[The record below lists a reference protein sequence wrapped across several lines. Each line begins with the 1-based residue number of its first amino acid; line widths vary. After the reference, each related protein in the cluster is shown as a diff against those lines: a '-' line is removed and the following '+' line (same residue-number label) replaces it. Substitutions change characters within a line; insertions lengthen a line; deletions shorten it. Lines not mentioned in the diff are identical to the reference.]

1 MKSAKTAD
9 YSHGFLPS
17 QELCLSFLIKVNELN
32 FEKFV
37 AFKVERL
44 TDNYVTMIVLSVCKN
59 QLCKGR
65 SQLTNKYVTDVNL
78 LLVSSNIFVT
88 RTVHSNKRN
97 VNRMPETISSFKFTD
112 TSPVQRGQ

>member
-1 MKSAKTAD
+1 MKSAKTVD

-17 QELCLSFLIKVNELN
+17 QELCLSFLIKVNERN

-59 QLCKGR
+59 QLCNSESVIGVIKHICDTYG
-65 SQLTNKYVTDVNL
+65 
-78 LLVSSNIFVT
+78 
-88 RTVHSNKRN
+88 
-97 VNRMPETISSFKFTD
+97 PFKQTKC
-112 TSPVQRGQ
+112 